1 MNAVEREAK
10 ASRRELISLRMTL
23 GQFKNQT
30 ACRFFLHDNDL
41 DADGKPSCF
50 FSRDFEATSWGFW
63 VSSSGKVTI
72 DSESSNGNLPSQ
84 RVVDACKRAAVAYL
98 NK

>member
-1 MNAVEREAK
+1 VRRGKRSAK
-10 ASRRELISLRMTL
+10 GKDTTTA
-23 GQFKNQT
+23 FKNQT
-30 ACRFFLHDNDL
+30 ACKYFLHAQDQ

-50 FSRDFEATSWGFW
+50 FSKDFEATSWGFW

-72 DSESSNGNLPSQ
+72 DSESSNGTLPSQ